1 MGRQPAKGARSAED
15 TVRLPES
22 DQELREFLEQATIG
36 LRWMAPD
43 GRILWANNA
52 ELEMVGCSED
62 EYVDHNIAE
71 FFLEP
76 QAAADLLARLARKE
90 KVEGYQARLRAKD
103 GSVKSV
109 LIDAS
114 GLSRGGRFVHSRSI
128 TRDITP
134 LLEREGAV
142 RQRAEETGR
151 LKDDFLALLSHE
163 LRSPLGTIL
172 VWLGLLQE
180 GELHPAERERALG
193 VIERG
198 ARSLE
203 RIIEDLLHASRIA
216 AGGLV
221 LTPQL
226 VDLRGVVRL
235 AVDAASADAALKGVV
250 LTSSHVEVPIWAIGD
265 PGRLQQAVSN
275 LLSNAIKFTPAGGR
289 VAVGL
294 EAIHEQA
301 RLRVSDTG
309 EGMSPGFL
317 PFAFERF
324 RQQDSTSTRAH
335 HGLGLGLYVVRHVI
349 GHHGGLVT
357 AESPGPGLGSTF
369 TVLLPLASRNGG
381 DVSPSSTRDPGH
393 GEASVPPAGLTV
405 VLVDDEEDAREALR
419 LILQQN
425 GMLVTTAASAREAF
439 ELVEG
444 LQPDILLSDI
454 AMPGEDG
461 LSLIRR
467 VRELP
472 INRGGQVPAAALSAY
487 AGAEDHRKALLA
499 GFQHHLP
506 KPVDPVHLLAV
517 IASMARK
524 SAGRIE
530 EG

>member
-1 MGRQPAKGARSAED
+1 
-15 TVRLPES
+15 VRLPES
-22 DQELREFLEQATIG
+22 DQELREFLDQASIG
-36 LRWMAPD
+36 LRWMGPD
-43 GRILWANNA
+43 GRILWANTA
-52 ELEMVGCSED
+52 ELKMVGCSEQ
-62 EYVDHNIAE
+62 EYVGRNIAE
-71 FFLEP
+71 FLVEAR
-76 QAAADLLARLARKE
+76 AAEELLARLGRQE
-90 KVEGYQARLRAKD
+90 RVEGYQARLRAKD
-103 GSVKSV
+103 GTVKSV

-114 GLSRGGRFVHSRSI
+114 SLSRDGRLVHSRCV

-134 LLEREGAV
+134 LLEREQAARHRV
-142 RQRAEETGR
+142 EEASH
-151 LKDDFLALLSHE
+151 LKDEFLALLSHE

-180 GELHPAERERALG
+180 GELPPAERERALG
-193 VIERG
+193 IIERG

-216 AGGLV
+216 AGGLK
-221 LTPQL
+221 LIPQL
-226 VDLRGVVRL
+226 LDLRDVVGV

-250 LTSSHVEVPIWAIGD
+250 LTWPSGKAPIWVMGD
-265 PGRLQQAVSN
+265 PGRLQQAVAN

-289 VAVGL
+289 VEVGL
-294 EAIHEQA
+294 DAIDQEA
-301 RLRVSDTG
+301 RLRVTDSG

-349 GHHGGLVT
+349 GHHGGLVR
-357 AESPGPGLGSTF
+357 AESPGPGRGSTF
-369 TVLLPLASRNGG
+369 TVMLPLAAHEG
-381 DVSPSSTRDPGH
+381 
-393 GEASVPPAGLTV
+393 GEATSAGEPRPEEDSLPPAGLTV

-425 GMLVTTAASAREAF
+425 GMVVTTAASAQEAF

-444 LQPDILLSDI
+444 MPPDVLLSDI

-467 VRELP
+467 VRMLP
-472 INRGGQVPAAALSAY
+472 IGRGGQVPAAALSAY

-499 GFQHHLP
+499 GFQYHIP
-506 KPVDPVHLLAV
+506 KPVDPVRLLAI
-517 IASMARK
+517 IATMARK
-524 SAGRIE
+524 GGPR
-530 EG
+530 

>member
-1 MGRQPAKGARSAED
+1 
-15 TVRLPES
+15 VRLPES
-22 DQELREFLEQATIG
+22 DEELREFLDQATIG
-36 LRWMAPD
+36 LRWMGPD
-43 GRILWANNA
+43 GRILWANGA
-52 ELEMVGCSED
+52 ELEMVGCSEQ
-62 EYVDHNIAE
+62 EYVGHNIAE
-71 FFLEP
+71 FFVQP
-76 QAAADLLARLARKE
+76 QAAADLLARLARRE
-90 KVEGYQARLRAKD
+90 RVEGYQARLRAKD
-103 GSVKSV
+103 GTVKSV

-114 GLSRGGRFVHSRSI
+114 SLSRGGRAVHSRCV

-134 LLEREGAV
+134 LLEREQAA
-142 RQRAEETGR
+142 RHRAEEASR
-151 LKDDFLALLSHE
+151 LKDEFLALLSHE

-180 GELHPAERERALG
+180 DELHPAERKRALG
-193 VIERG
+193 IIERG

-216 AGGLV
+216 AGGLM

-226 VDLRGVVRL
+226 VDLRDVVRV

-250 LTSSHVEVPIWAIGD
+250 LTWSQGEIPIWAMGD

-275 LLSNAIKFTPAGGR
+275 LLSNAIKFTSAGGR
-289 VAVGL
+289 VEVGL
-294 EAIHEQA
+294 DAIDQQA
-301 RLRVSDTG
+301 RLRVRDTG

-317 PFAFERF
+317 PVAFERF

-349 GHHGGLVT
+349 GHHGGLVS
-357 AESPGPGLGSTF
+357 AESPGPGRGSTF
-369 TVLLPLASRNGG
+369 TVILPLAAVEGG
-381 DVSPSSTRDPGH
+381 DATSAQGLRQ
-393 GEASVPPAGLTV
+393 GEASLPPAGLTV

-425 GMLVTTAASAREAF
+425 GMVVTTAASAQEAF

-444 LQPDILLSDI
+444 RQPDVLLSDI

-467 VRELP
+467 VRKLP
-472 INRGGQVPAAALSAY
+472 IDRGGQIPAAALSAY

-506 KPVDPVHLLAV
+506 KPVDPVQLLAV
-517 IASMARK
+517 IATMARK
-524 SAGRIE
+524 SAGRRA